1 MMSKPIFRL
10 TRTGDEPE
18 LRSIWSAAYDGDTA
32 CAELY
37 FSQCYQPG
45 QGIAAEVDG
54 ALCSAIY
61 MMEGVV
67 LTDFS
72 EKEQSAVYLYALG
85 TPEKYRGMGLGGRTI
100 WRSGAEAY
108 LRGTDAVCFLPAS
121 KSLAQ
126 WYGDI
131 LGTQPTFFRRTGSV
145 SAGAEAPIGKVLP
158 LNGEQYLSLRE
169 QLLAGHPHAKLPQNM
184 IDLQQQFC
192 RLYGGGFYRLELEG
206 KVAVCACDRDE
217 KQLIV
222 RELLCPELDP
232 IQCARLLLAEWKL
245 KRGELRTPAFW
256 HAEFGEVT
264 GDCVWIPG
272 GKRFPKADELPY
284 WGLALD

>member
-1 MMSKPIFRL
+1 MSEPLFRL
-10 TRTGDEPE
+10 TRAGDEPE
-18 LRSIWSAAYDGDTA
+18 LRKIWSAAYDGDTA
-32 CAELY
+32 CADLY
-37 FSQCYQPG
+37 FSHCYQPG

-54 ALCSAIY
+54 VLCSAIY

-72 EKEQSAVYLYALG
+72 ENEQSAVYLYALG
-85 TPEKYRGMGLGGRTI
+85 TPEEYRGLGLGGRTI
-100 WRSGAEAY
+100 WRSSAEAY

-131 LGTQPTFFRRTGSV
+131 LGTKATFFRRTGSI
-145 SAGAEAPIGKVLP
+145 SADGKVRKGKVLP
-158 LNGEQYLSLRE
+158 LNGEQYLLLRE
-169 QLLAGHPHAKLPQNM
+169 QLLMGHPHAKLPQEM
-184 IDLQQQFC
+184 INLQQQFC
-192 RLYGGGFYRLELEG
+192 QLYGGGFYRLELEG
-206 KVAVCACDRDE
+206 KFAVCACDREE

-222 RELLCPELDP
+222 RELLCPELNP
-232 IQCARLLLAEWKL
+232 VQCVRLLLAEWEL
-245 KRGELRTPAFW
+245 DRGEVRTPAFW
-256 HAEFGEVT
+256 HPEFGEVM

-272 GKRFPKADELPY
+272 GRRFPKADELPY

>member
-1 MMSKPIFRL
+1 MSKPIFRL
-10 TRTGDEPE
+10 TRAGDEPE
-18 LRSIWSAAYDGDTA
+18 LRKIWSAAYDGDTA

-37 FSQCYQPG
+37 FSQCYQPE

-54 ALCSAIY
+54 RLCSAIY
-61 MMEGVV
+61 MMEGVI
-67 LTDFS
+67 LTGFAVS
-72 EKEQSAVYLYALG
+72 EMSAVYLYALG
-85 TPEKYRGMGLGGRTI
+85 TPEEYRGMGLGGRTI

-121 KSLAQ
+121 QSLAQ

-131 LGTQPTFFRRTGSV
+131 LGTRATFFHRVGTV
-145 SAGAEAPIGKVLP
+145 SGKEGIPVGKVLP
-158 LNGEQYLSLRE
+158 LKEEQYSSFRE

-184 IDLQQQFC
+184 IHLQQQFC
-192 RLYGGGFYRLELEG
+192 QLYHGGFYQLELDG
-206 KVAVCACDRDE
+206 KVAVCACDREE

-222 RELLCPELDP
+222 RELLCPEWNP
-232 IQCARLLLAEWKL
+232 IQCARLLLSKWNLECAQV
-245 KRGELRTPAFW
+245 RTPAFW
-256 HAEFGEVT
+256 HSEFGEVI

-272 GKRFPKADELPY
+272 GQRFPKTDELPY